1 MNAPAKEILDTGIKQ
16 KMLKTLQH
24 QRDSYIDE
32 GFVSAETRIDRI
44 DRAIDILVTHSEAIS
59 EAMNED
65 FGCRPRETNLMT
77 DVTGSI
83 ECLKHSKKHLKKMDE
98 NRKAA
103 NHVSAQSTG
112 WTLLYHLSTKRRCR
126 YNRAL
131 EFPARHGV

>member
-1 MNAPAKEILDTGIKQ
+1 
-16 KMLKTLQH
+16 MLKTLQH

-32 GFVSAETRIDRI
+32 GFMTETRIDRI

-83 ECLKHSKKHLKKMDE
+83 ECL
-98 NRKAA
+98 
-103 NHVSAQSTG
+103 STV
-112 WTLLYHLSTKRRCR
+112 K
-126 YNRAL
+126 NI
-131 EFPARHGV
+131 